1 VSVRTVGRHEEAHVA
16 HVALVARSTTRH
28 FRFYPLSLT
37 SPKYPSLGWVSCHP
51 ARRHAAARSRSL
63 ACSSRSRIAHALAR
77 PPPPHQLGRRAQSSI
92 PDIRAS
98 ARATYNAS
106 RVRVALLLRPYT
118 AGDPDVPANDVFEL
132 RLNSNVI
139 LKRKST
145 LFLSMQ
151 GLLSKHHQTWHS
163 GCDPE
168 SRYVLKDC

>member
-1 VSVRTVGRHEEAHVA
+1 MRSRARRRRISSDDARR
-16 HVALVARSTTRH
+16 AL
-28 FRFYPLSLT
+28 FLT
-37 SPKYPSLGWVSCHP
+37 S
-51 ARRHAAARSRSL
+51 ARR
-63 ACSSRSRIAHALAR
+63 
-77 PPPPHQLGRRAQSSI
+77 
-92 PDIRAS
+92 

-151 GLLSKHHQTWHS
+151 GLLSKHHQIWHS